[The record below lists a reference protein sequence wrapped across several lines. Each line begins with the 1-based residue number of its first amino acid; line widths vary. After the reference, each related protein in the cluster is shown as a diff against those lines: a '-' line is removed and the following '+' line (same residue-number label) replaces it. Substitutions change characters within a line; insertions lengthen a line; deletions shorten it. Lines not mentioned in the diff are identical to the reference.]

1 MDRPPGQLLSAGK
14 CYCTHAFYRCGLYIT
29 RLFPL
34 QRAIKARGDSRFDK
48 IKHQTGTFTA
58 FWMAQGLSAD
68 PFLLRVLTVLQRH
81 GSFWLACLSILYG
94 SASLVHYQR

>member
-14 CYCTHAFYRCGLYIT
+14 RYCILALYRRGLYAT

-34 QRAIKARGDSRFDK
+34 QRAIKAGGDSRFDEVK
-48 IKHQTGTFTA
+48 RQTGTFTA

-81 GSFWLACLSILYG
+81 GSF
-94 SASLVHYQR
+94 